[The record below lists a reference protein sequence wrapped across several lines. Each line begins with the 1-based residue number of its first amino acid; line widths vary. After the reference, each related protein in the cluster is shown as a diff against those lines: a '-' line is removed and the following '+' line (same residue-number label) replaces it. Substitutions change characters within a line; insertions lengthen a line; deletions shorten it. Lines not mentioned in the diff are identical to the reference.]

1 MLDHNAFMLDF
12 HLLVKFIGGFLKIVF
27 YLVFHVWTAHS
38 VKQLTFFTFQETF
51 DRGLSFVVSSIFSIV
66 CFAKLIGFVSAA
78 RTMRMK

>member
-12 HLLVKFIGGFLKIVF
+12 HLLVKFIGGFLKIIF
-27 YLVFHVWTAHS
+27 YLVFHVWAAHS

>member
-1 MLDHNAFMLDF
+1 MLVHNAFMLDF
-12 HLLVKFIGGFLKIVF
+12 HLLVTFIGGFLKIVC
-27 YLVFHVWTAHS
+27 YLVFRVWAAHS

-51 DRGLSFVVSSIFSIV
+51 DRGSSFVVSSIFSIV